1 MMIFTCRSTGARGS
15 WSGNRLLPI
24 LVINLARSRERWA
37 RVTDSARDAGFDVQ
51 RVPAVEGTDVP
62 VELRLEI
69 DAAKF
74 RHNHGREMLDGEYGC
89 YRSHLR
95 ALQVVVDKGYDL
107 AIIAEDDIGLSA
119 DLKERVLA
127 IFTDLPTIDLLK
139 LVNHRTTGFVKY
151 GCSALGDE
159 FGRCL
164 HGPQGSAACYAV
176 TQRGARKLLRSLK
189 TMWLPYD
196 IAFERGWDTGANTFT
211 TRSPLVSLE
220 RNHAETTI
228 ATSQQYRDAKL
239 PKIKRGGALVF
250 RIMDYVSRVHYGIK
264 KYEII

>member
-1 MMIFTCRSTGARGS
+1 VA
-15 WSGNRLLPI
+15 
-24 LVINLARSRERWA
+24 E
-37 RVTDSARDAGFDVQ
+37 SARDAGLDLL
-51 RVPAVEGTDVP
+51 RVPAVEGAEVP
-62 VELRLEI
+62 VELRLEV

-74 RHNHGREMLDGEYGC
+74 RRNHGRKMLEGEYGC
-89 YRSHLR
+89 YRSHLS
-95 ALQVVVDKGYDL
+95 ALQLVNDKGYEL
-107 AIIAEDDIGLSA
+107 AIIAEDDIRLSA
-119 DLKERVLA
+119 DLKERVSA

-139 LVNHRTTGFVKY
+139 LVNHRTTAFVKY

-176 TQRGARKLLRSLK
+176 TQRGARKLLHSLK

-211 TRSPLVSLE
+211 TRFPFVSLE
-220 RNHAETTI
+220 RDHAETTI

-239 PKIKRGGALVF
+239 PKIKRGGALAF
-250 RIMDYVSRVHYGIK
+250 RIADYLSRVNYGMR
-264 KYEII
+264 KYEYF